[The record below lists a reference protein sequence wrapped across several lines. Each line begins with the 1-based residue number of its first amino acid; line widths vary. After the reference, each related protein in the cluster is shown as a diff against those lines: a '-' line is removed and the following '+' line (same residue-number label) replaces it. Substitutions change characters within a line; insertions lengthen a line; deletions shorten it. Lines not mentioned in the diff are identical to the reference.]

1 MRVRNEATFRAFKR
15 LPKFHVI
22 LSDDTIILAES
33 LSQANACYHEELRAS
48 RSHPRNTKL
57 KESNQQGQ
65 LKWQQRLKRINVT
78 TVQ

>member
-33 LSQANACYHEELRAS
+33 LDQANARAATMKGFGYHAVIREI
-48 RSHPRNTKL
+48 PNL
-57 KESNQQGQ
+57 KKVIDRGN
-65 LKWQQRLKRINVT
+65 
-78 TVQ
+78 